1 MGGDKFRLSEVPEIS
16 AIGRNNPVIL
26 VRKILWEMTMRI
38 AGIAI
43 LLGCLFSFSAAA
55 EEPRTDTPAL
65 WGSPTVDN
73 GACCKTLGE
82 VRTNIDR
89 LDREIVRLIAERG
102 RYVHEAARFKANPA
116 QVEAPERAEAV
127 VRKAMAL
134 AEQNGLSPKVAEATY
149 RAMVRGFID
158 YEQEVFAA
166 AAAAGQAPWKK

>member
-1 MGGDKFRLSEVPEIS
+1 
-16 AIGRNNPVIL
+16 
-26 VRKILWEMTMRI
+26 MRI
-38 AGIAI
+38 KMMLAV
-43 LLGCLFSFSAAA
+43 LGCLLSVAAHA
-55 EEPRTDTPAL
+55 EELTTDTPAL

-82 VRTNIDR
+82 VRSNIDR
-89 LDREIVRLIAERG
+89 LDREIVRLMAERG

-134 AEQNGLSPKVAEATY
+134 AEQNGLSPKVAETTY
-149 RAMVRGFID
+149 RAMIRGFID

-166 AAAAGQAPWKK
+166 AAAAGQAPWKN